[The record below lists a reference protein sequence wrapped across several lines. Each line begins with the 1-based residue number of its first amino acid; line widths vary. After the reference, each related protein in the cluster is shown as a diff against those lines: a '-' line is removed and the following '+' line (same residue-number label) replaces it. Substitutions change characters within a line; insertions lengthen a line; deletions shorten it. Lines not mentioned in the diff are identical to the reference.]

1 MTKEEVL
8 SWAKENNHLSD
19 VYVDVKF
26 VGTIDKN
33 DVYVFIAR
41 SDVEM
46 DTGLPR
52 LVIIEN
58 GEPKK
63 LIGKEAFEILH
74 KLDKED

>member
-8 SWAKENNHLSD
+8 SWAKENNHLSG
-19 VYVDVKF
+19 VYDDVKF

-33 DVYVFIAR
+33 DVYEFIAR
-41 SDVEM
+41 SGIEM
-46 DTGLPR
+46 ETGLPR

-63 LIGKEAFEILH
+63 VIGEKAFEILH